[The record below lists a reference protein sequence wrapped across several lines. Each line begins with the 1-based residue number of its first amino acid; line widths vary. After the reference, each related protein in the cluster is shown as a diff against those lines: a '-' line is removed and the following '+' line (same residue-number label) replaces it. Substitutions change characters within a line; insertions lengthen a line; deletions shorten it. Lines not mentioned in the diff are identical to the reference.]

1 MHAERDRIALA
12 SPVRSRTTKRPAV
25 TELRVHDEKSIPCN
39 TTQPEHAQIKV
50 TLNTQQ
56 IRSGLESRL
65 GVSCVRRYLG
75 SGVELDADESGL
87 HVRASDRFTLDMI
100 ERRLGRELRNEVSNQ
115 LGRDHAP
122 VHFSIHD
129 RGTTP
134 SAPAVPGRQAGSPS
148 KVDSLVS
155 RQAPQQQRPA
165 QQSPKAPACPTF
177 ESFLV
182 GKSNQ
187 LAYSA
192 VKSVLE
198 SASACPPIY
207 IHGGCGLGKTH
218 LLRAS
223 AQRYRRMFPGAK
235 VRYITGEAFTN
246 SFVNAIRTKSVEA
259 FEKKFKG
266 LDVLCLD
273 DVHMVA
279 GKESTQH
286 ELLQIF
292 NTLSLSGAKI
302 LIASDAPPNEIAR
315 LNSGLAS
322 RFAGG
327 VVARIDAPDREL
339 GLRLAKQICQ
349 QRGISIDDAGL
360 GTILDRTGIGS
371 GASVRELEGA
381 IVQVQAVSR
390 LLDQDQN
397 GSMNLTSIHK
407 ALQLRSGSNYAAQS
421 LGPIPIDL
429 IIRIVLEHLGVSRSD
444 LTGRG
449 RHRTVVM
456 ARELI
461 VHIARELTASSFP
474 EIAHAIGRPNHST
487 VITAAKRINGRIA
500 SNEQCR
506 PSDPESGM
514 TVGALVDELIDRV
527 RRTHRQ
533 LAERA

>member
-1 MHAERDRIALA
+1 
-12 SPVRSRTTKRPAV
+12 V
-25 TELRVHDEKSIPCN
+25 TELRAPQQKSIPCE
-39 TTQPEHAQIKV
+39 TTSTEHAQIKV

-75 SGVELDADESGL
+75 SGVELDADERGL

-100 ERRLGRELRNEVSNQ
+100 ERRLGNELRNEVSNQ
-115 LGRDHAP
+115 LGREHAP
-122 VHFSIHD
+122 VHFSIQN
-129 RGTTP
+129 REQ
-134 SAPAVPGRQAGSPS
+134 SNAPTVPGRQAGSPN
-148 KVDSLVS
+148 KVESLVS
-155 RQAPQQQRPA
+155 RQAPQPQRQTQQT
-165 QQSPKAPACPTF
+165 PKAPACPTF

-182 GKSNQ
+182 GKSNK

-198 SASACPPIY
+198 SASACPPIFV
-207 IHGGCGLGKTH
+207 HGGCGLGKTH

-246 SFVNAIRTKSVEA
+246 SFIHAIRTKSVEA

-327 VVARIDAPDREL
+327 VVARIDAPEREL
-339 GLRLAKQICQ
+339 GLRLAKQICL

-390 LLDQDQN
+390 LLDQDQH
-397 GSMNLTSIHK
+397 GTLNLTSIHK

-487 VITAAKRINGRIA
+487 VITAAKRINGRIS
-500 SNEQCR
+500 SNELCR
-506 PSDPESGM
+506 PSGPESGM
-514 TVGALVDELIDRV
+514 TVSALVDELIDRV